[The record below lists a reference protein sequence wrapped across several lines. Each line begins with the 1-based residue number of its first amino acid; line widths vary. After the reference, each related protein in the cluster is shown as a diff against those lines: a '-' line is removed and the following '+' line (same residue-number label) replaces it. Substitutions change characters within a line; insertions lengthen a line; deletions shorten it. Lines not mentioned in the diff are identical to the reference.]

1 MSAATRAIDCHGGRD
16 YVDSLAFSEKDLV
29 VTERFCLRLLAIVRL
44 AVVLGALPLA
54 SCVLPIV
61 AGTAVGGYTLATE
74 QRSPEQLARDAAIG
88 AAAHKYWA
96 DASSDL
102 ARDVDATVYDGQL
115 LITGLVPNQAMK
127 DKAGELARQID
138 GVKSIHNEIQIG
150 PPTNLAQDARDN
162 YVSNVLRTK
171 LLADSNVRSSNF
183 TVHTLNGIVYIM
195 GYARNAAERDLV
207 LSYARNISN
216 VDRVES
222 FIEVGN
228 EPTQAAPASGSAAG
242 NAPPPPPPPE
252 APPRAAPTAPVEV
265 QPLQ

>member
-1 MSAATRAIDCHGGRD
+1 MIKGFCPRLRT
-16 YVDSLAFSEKDLV
+16 AF
-29 VTERFCLRLLAIVRL
+29 RL

-54 SCVLPIV
+54 SCVVPLI

-102 ARDVDATVYDGQL
+102 ARDIDATVYDGNL

-138 GVKSIHNEIQIG
+138 GIKSIHNEIQIG
-150 PPTNLAQDARDN
+150 QPTNLAQDARDN
-162 YVSNVLRTK
+162 YVSNALRAK
-171 LLADSNVRSSNF
+171 LLADGNVRSSNF

-195 GYARNAAERDLV
+195 GYARNAPERDLV
-207 LSYARNISN
+207 LNYARNISN
-216 VDRVES
+216 VERVMS

-228 EPTQAAPASGSAAG
+228 EAAQPSSPPPASGG
-242 NAPPPPPPPE
+242 NAPPPPAPE
-252 APPRAAPTAPVEV
+252 PPRAAPTAPIEV

>member
-1 MSAATRAIDCHGGRD
+1 
-16 YVDSLAFSEKDLV
+16 
-29 VTERFCLRLLAIVRL
+29 VTERFSLRLSATIRL
-44 AVVLGALPLA
+44 AALFAALPLA
-54 SCVLPIV
+54 GCIVPIV
-61 AGTAVGGYTLATE
+61 AGTAVGGYTLVTE

-102 ARDVDATVYDGQL
+102 ARDLDATVYDGEL

-138 GVKSIHNEIQIG
+138 GVKKIDNEAQIG
-150 PPTNLAQDARDN
+150 QPTNLAQDARDN
-162 YVSNVLRTK
+162 YASNALRAK
-171 LLADSNVRSSNF
+171 LLADGNVRSSNF

-216 VDRVES
+216 VERVMS

-228 EPTQAAPASGSAAG
+228 EPAGGAPPPAASGN
-242 NAPPPPPPPE
+242 NAPPPPPPE
-252 APPRAAPTAPVEV
+252 AAPPSAAPTSPVEV